1 MKNILYAFVLLCA
14 THTAAQQPFTRIY
27 NQDTAYGSDLFYGLC
42 PAIQN
47 TTDGGHLLQYYSGQH
62 MVDGSG
68 YDLPLLIK
76 TDSAFIPQWQIVGVS
91 GLAFKDSSVFLAT
104 AGGATDTPAC
114 TPIKKIDLQG
124 NTTWSKIICLDGS
137 SNVSLGNAVW
147 ANHKIRMIGDVQP
160 GYILYAPAFV
170 DIDSMGNLIRA
181 DTLLGDT
188 IAFEHL
194 YADDSGNY
202 YFITT
207 GLYGG
212 GDRKITKLRADNT
225 IVWSYIVHAAFSYD
239 IATLVTLPNGDVLI
253 GSNVSLTNYTE
264 RMFLMK
270 FSASGQLLWQK
281 IANRGSRLTDIKLM
295 NDGNLMI
302 AAGGL
307 PVPAFSV
314 LNEDDILKTDTAAHV
329 LWAGNVAPQRTLWPF
344 IKGLSVP
351 YEQSSNELYFTAV
364 TVNPYA
370 AIIFSTDST
379 GNGHCASLPVTF
391 GFRDTALFTLQRSTI
406 DFAPIPLTISDYL
419 WNLPVAPQPYVD
431 SCDYALPS
439 GVAQTTLP
447 EDVALYPNPAGNTVY
462 IKSAANIDR
471 IAIYD
476 MAGRSLLLQEV
487 NARTCV
493 VDITD
498 LVNGCYIIKLSA
510 GDGSSIYRKVAV
522 VH

>member
-1 MKNILYAFVLLCA
+1 
-14 THTAAQQPFTRIY
+14 
-27 NQDTAYGSDLFYGLC
+27 
-42 PAIQN
+42 
-47 TTDGGHLLQYYSGQH
+47 
-62 MVDGSG
+62 
-68 YDLPLLIK
+68 
-76 TDSAFIPQWQIVGVS
+76 
-91 GLAFKDSSVFLAT
+91 
-104 AGGATDTPAC
+104 
-114 TPIKKIDLQG
+114 
-124 NTTWSKIICLDGS
+124 
-137 SNVSLGNAVW
+137 
-147 ANHKIRMIGDVQP
+147 
-160 GYILYAPAFV
+160 
-170 DIDSMGNLIRA
+170 MGNLITA

-202 YFITT
+202 NFITT

-225 IVWSYIVHAAFSYD
+225 IVWSYIVHAAFTYD
-239 IATLVTLPNGDVLI
+239 IATLVTLPNGDVII
-253 GSNVSLTNYTE
+253 GCNVQPYITE

-281 IANRGSRLTDIKLM
+281 MANRGSRLTDIKLM
-295 NDGNLMI
+295 NDGNLMV

-307 PVPAFSV
+307 PAPAFSV

-329 LWAGNVAPQRTLWPF
+329 LWAVNVAPQRTVWPF

-351 YEQSSNELYFTAV
+351 NEQSSNELYFTAV

-370 AIIFSTDST
+370 AIVFSTDST

-419 WNLPVAPQPYVD
+419 WSLPVAPQPYVD

-439 GVAQTTLP
+439 GVAPTTLP
-447 EDVALYPNPAGNTVY
+447 QDVVLYPNPAGNTVY
-462 IKSAANIDR
+462 IKSTANIAR
-471 IAIYD
+471 IAVYD

-487 NARTCV
+487 NAHSCA
-493 VDITD
+493 VDITN
-498 LVNGCYIIKLSA
+498 LMNGCYIIKLSA
-510 GDGSSIYRKVAV
+510 QDGSSIYRKVSV
-522 VH
+522 VN